1 MFTTPYTDDEFD
13 CHWHCSCVF
22 SLFVLTEFC
31 FFILGSDRLPEAAE
45 QSEPKLRYR
54 LLERCNHLSE
64 EVSYL
69 YFCSWRH
76 LKLTL
81 PVDGILLI
89 PDSFLFFCIW
99 LDWFCTELLLQ
110 RYLQGTKSLVFQGEG
125 GACVVTAWFFYV
137 DTGTHTFCK
146 HCTASVEPTVLNPLV
161 QQSGVM
167 MQKDACLWVK
177 GCISYTI
184 VCVKFWSQN
193 LLSFDTLS
201 IFVVHNYQHRPGVFI
216 KDQSE
221 RHFVVVV
228 IVDLSAG
235 GNSFWMKPAWPNL

>member
-1 MFTTPYTDDEFD
+1 MYTFQVYRGLTNTERKQSDSQPLPGLPGCVRVCVCVCESTCVFMSVCSFKYFLFMFTTPYTDDEFD

-89 PDSFLFFCIW
+89 PDSFLFFCI
-99 LDWFCTELLLQ
+99 
-110 RYLQGTKSLVFQGEG
+110 
-125 GACVVTAWFFYV
+125 
-137 DTGTHTFCK
+137 
-146 HCTASVEPTVLNPLV
+146 
-161 QQSGVM
+161 
-167 MQKDACLWVK
+167 
-177 GCISYTI
+177 
-184 VCVKFWSQN
+184 
-193 LLSFDTLS
+193 
-201 IFVVHNYQHRPGVFI
+201 
-216 KDQSE
+216 
-221 RHFVVVV
+221 
-228 IVDLSAG
+228 
-235 GNSFWMKPAWPNL
+235 